1 MSPTAIPGNL
11 LLKNGMVITG
21 SQRHQP
27 AALLDQFPGAAAAYS
42 LRNLV
47 GTSNPAVVRVRRDND
62 DAEQDFTAA
71 EVSDGTLA
79 AWVGAGNNG
88 FVRTWYDQSGNG
100 NHAQQSS
107 SVSQPQIVASGSVI
121 MTNSKPSIQFG
132 GGVGVMTA
140 SVSGLLTAPEFYSFS
155 VVQPSAASTPDTS
168 TIALF
173 GFDLGGSN
181 SQNKGFQ
188 VGVGTGTLSN
198 ETYCVYFSSSSTNAG
213 RLGSTSYSHS
223 ANQQLLHRAVL
234 GSSGFVGAKN
244 GTAITMNLVYKI
256 TTSSNVSP
264 VAANAISPNLHIA
277 SASGTAVPLSQ
288 KYQELVVYFS
298 NKTPVASSIEANI
311 NAHYSIYP

>member
-1 MSPTAIPGNL
+1 MSWI
-11 LLKNGMVITG
+11 ITG
-21 SQRHQP
+21 SQKNKG
-27 AALLDQFPGAAAAYS
+27 LLDEFTGAAAAYS
-42 LRNLV
+42 LRDLTFLR
-47 GTSNPAVVRVRRDND
+47 GSPVVRVRRSSDN
-62 DAEQDFTAA
+62 AEQNFIAT

-121 MTNSKPSIQFG
+121 TTNSKPSIQFG

-155 VVQPSAASTPDTS
+155 VVQPSAASAPNTS
-168 TIALF
+168 TIRLF

-181 SQNKGFQ
+181 NQNKGFQ
-188 VGVGTGTLSN
+188 VGATTGILSN
-198 ETYCVYFSSSSTNAG
+198 DTYSMYFSSPSIDGG
-213 RLGSTSYSHS
+213 RLGSNSYSHS

-244 GTAITMNLVYKI
+244 GTAITMNLVSKI
-256 TTSSNVSP
+256 TTFSDVSP

-277 SASGTAVPLSQ
+277 SVSGTAFPLSQ

-298 NKTPVASSIEANI
+298 NKTPLASSIEANI
-311 NAHYSIYP
+311 NAYYSIYP

>member
-1 MSPTAIPGNL
+1 MSWI
-11 LLKNGMVITG
+11 ITG
-21 SQRHQP
+21 SQKNKG
-27 AALLDQFPGAAAAYS
+27 LLDEFTGAAAAYS
-42 LRNLV
+42 LRDLTFLR
-47 GTSNPAVVRVRRDND
+47 GSPVVRVRRSSDN
-62 DAEQDFTAA
+62 AEQNFIAT

-121 MTNSKPSIQFG
+121 TTNSKPSIQFG

-155 VVQPSAASTPDTS
+155 VVQPSAASAPDTS

-181 SQNKGFQ
+181 SQGKGFQ
-188 VGVGTGTLSN
+188 VGLGTAIFSN
-198 ETYCVYFSSSSTNAG
+198 ETYSMNFSSPSIDAG

-277 SASGTAVPLSQ
+277 SLFGTAVTLSQ

-298 NKTPVASSIEANI
+298 NKTPVASSIETNI
-311 NAHYSIYP
+311 NAYYSIYP